1 MTLASEFK
9 LEDLV
14 GKRVKTTREFSGIK
28 VGDTGK
34 VVKVYG
40 WKGHQGIDVEWENHP
55 LSNWTTRNLTDGF
68 GRDKD
73 FDETQWLE
81 VVA

>member
-14 GKRVKTTREFSGIK
+14 GKKVRTTREFSGIK
-28 VGDTGK
+28 VGDTGT
-34 VVKVYG
+34 VIKVYG
-40 WKGHQGIDVEWENHP
+40 WGQHKGIDVAWDNHP
-55 LSNWTTRNLTDGF
+55 ISNWTDRLLTDGF